1 MTHYTVL
8 VRFEGDIR
16 EAEKRIE
23 EMLHPYWEE
32 KEEIPKKYYL
42 KEEEICTVCGFN
54 ISKARKEGR
63 QWAMSHQFSNGKWI
77 CGYCRD
83 EVQSW
88 E

>member
-1 MTHYTVL
+1 M
-8 VRFEGDIR
+8 DI
-16 EAEKRIE
+16 AIKIE
-23 EMLHPYWEE
+23 N
-32 KEEIPKKYYL
+32 
-42 KEEEICTVCGFN
+42 EEICTVCGFN